1 MSDVEPG
8 DTMVEALRRA
18 NPVPADQVAGRRSLP
33 SAHALYADVTAQ
45 RPRRVRKR
53 VLLVAIAIIV
63 LTVILIAATFVRRES
78 SSVGVA
84 PVCYSSA
91 SMSSPRVVAI
101 GDDPRAACVGLW
113 THGRFGSGAAP
124 NFDVCVL
131 PSGVLAVFPGEAGSV
146 CPRLDLPESSGDD
159 RIARFSD
166 DISREVQGTCIGF
179 DPATHIIKR
188 EMHRLGVSGWTVER
202 GARVFDADHPCASTS
217 VDPVA
222 HTVTVVAYP
231 DPFPS
236 TTTATTPPTP

>member
-1 MSDVEPG
+1 MNDFEPG
-8 DTMVEALRRA
+8 DTLVEALRRA
-18 NPVPADQVAGRRSLP
+18 NPVPADQVAGRRSMP
-33 SAHALYADVTAQ
+33 SAHALYADVISQ

-53 VLLVAIAIIV
+53 VLLIAIAIV
-63 LTVILIAATFVRRES
+63 LLTVILIAAMFVRRES
-78 SSVGVA
+78 NSVGSA

-91 SMSSPRVVAI
+91 SMTSSRVVAI

-159 RIARFSD
+159 RVARFSD
-166 DISREVQGTCIGF
+166 DISREVQGTCVGF
-179 DPATHIIKR
+179 DPAARIIKR
-188 EMHRLGVSGWTVER
+188 AMHRLGVSGWTVTR
-202 GARVFDADHPCASTS
+202 GARAFDAIHPCASVA
-217 VDPVA
+217 VDAAARKVI
-222 HTVTVVAYP
+222 VVAYP

-236 TTTATTPPTP
+236 TTTATTTP